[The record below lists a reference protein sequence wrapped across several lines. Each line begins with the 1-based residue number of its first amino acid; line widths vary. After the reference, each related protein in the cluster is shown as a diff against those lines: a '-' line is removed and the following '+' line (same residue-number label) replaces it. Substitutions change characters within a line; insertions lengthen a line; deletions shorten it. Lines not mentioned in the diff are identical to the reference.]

1 MTGAYDT
8 ASAARDREPGKSR
21 SVQAQACEEDDL
33 LGKMWGSIIDRFAD
47 HVVPDA
53 AAPHGRCRARPNVSP
68 DARKS
73 GLDALGVVRGPGS

>member
-21 SVQAQACEEDDL
+21 SVEAQACEEDDL
-33 LGKMWGSIIDRFAD
+33 LGKMWGSIIDWFAD

-53 AAPHGRCRARPNVSP
+53 AAPRGRCRARRRLRAP
-68 DARKS
+68 DYSAPRKQ
-73 GLDALGVVRGPGS
+73 GPAQRLA